1 MVAEVDIYNFALGH
15 IGITETVSSPTER
28 SKARETCSRFYGQAR
43 DYVLRDFPWPFAYRA
58 TTLAEVEGATFP
70 GWTYVYRYPTDCL
83 EARQV
88 TNAAGTRLRWYG
100 AVSNPAIR
108 ATADGYQSF
117 NWFPPRIPF
126 QISSDDSGRLILSD
140 EPGAYLVYT
149 AKVTDTSIYDPM
161 FVNLLSRYLAFLI
174 FPSMR
179 GTERDPSPLFTIYTL
194 EKSAA
199 QAVAFNEHEDD
210 PPREATSITVRQ

>member
-1 MVAEVDIYNFALGH
+1 MTSEVEIYNLALGH
-15 IGITETVSSPTER
+15 IGITETVSSLTER
-28 SKARETCSRFYGQAR
+28 SKARETCARFYDQAR

-58 TTLAEVEGATFP
+58 VQLAEVSGASFP

-83 EARQV
+83 QARQI
-88 TNAAGTRLRWYG
+88 TNSAGTRLRWYG
-100 AVSNPAIR
+100 SVSNPAIR

-126 QISSDDSGRLILSD
+126 QISSDDEGRLILSD
-140 EPGAYLVYT
+140 EPEAYLVYT
-149 AKVTDTSIYDPM
+149 ARIDNTELFDPM
-161 FVNLLSRYLAFLI
+161 FVNLISRYLAFLI

-179 GTERDPSPLFTIYTL
+179 GTERDPTPLFTIYSL

-199 QAVAFNEHEDD
+199 QAVACNEHEDD
-210 PPREATSITVRQ
+210 IPRESPSISVRS

>member
-1 MVAEVDIYNFALGH
+1 MAEVDIYNMALGH
-15 IGITETVSSPTER
+15 IGITETVGSLTER
-28 SKARETCSRFYGQAR
+28 SKARETCSRFYDQAR

-58 TTLAEVEGATFP
+58 VALAEVADATFP

-83 EARQV
+83 QAQQV
-88 TNAAGTRLRWYG
+88 TNEAGTRLRWYG

-126 QISSDDSGRLILSD
+126 QLSSDDAGRLILSD
-140 EPGAYLVYT
+140 EPDAYLVYT
-149 AKVTDTSIYDPM
+149 AKITDTLLFDPM
-161 FVNLLSRYLAFLI
+161 FTNLVSRYLAFLI

-179 GTERDPSPLFTIYTL
+179 GTERDPAPLFTIYQL

-199 QAVAFNEHEDD
+199 QAVAFNEHEAD
-210 PPREATSITVRQ
+210 PPRESPSVTVRY